1 MITMN
6 ETKLPELTGSEK
18 QIAWAEKIR
27 ANAIVELTQDISRKQ
42 AMVEAREGSM
52 KERWERML
60 DASVQLLNEL
70 LAETSASK
78 IINGW
83 K

>member
-27 ANAIVELTQDISRKQ
+27 AEAIAELTQDISRKQ

>member
-27 ANAIVELTQDISRKQ
+27 ANAIVELTQDIARKQ

-60 DASVQLLNEL
+60 DASVQLLDDL